1 MAHSFSSLVVPYATT
16 RFMVKAIMPYWKPCK
31 IDFILFWNYFFF
43 FWLHW
48 AACRTSL
55 TRDWTHVPCSGSRV
69 LTTRP
74 PGRSMGLLTSVN
86 GTNTHRFFEARNL
99 GHSSFLPNH
108 HHHHHHLIHHRTMP
122 ILLSRH
128 LLYLVIPFY
137 RRSSLELH
145 RFLPSCYKEYEQT
158 FWPTLYHTGHQ
169 LHWTWNLA
177 FVTPALQNVE
187 WRWTTEERI
196 TVFPLPLNKLKGS
209 LEVVILF
216 GAWQESSPQ
225 GSRCFGFS

>member
-137 RRSSLELH
+137 RRSSSELAH
-145 RFLPSCYKEYEQT
+145 CHYLQTSVSGSSVLPVPPNCFSSVSTAIFRKWKFKYLICLLKILQLFL
-158 FWPTLYHTGHQ
+158 F
-169 LHWTWNLA
+169 A
-177 FVTPALQNVE
+177 
-187 WRWTTEERI
+187 
-196 TVFPLPLNKLKGS
+196 
-209 LEVVILF
+209 LEVK
-216 GAWQESSPQ
+216 PK
-225 GSRCFGFS
+225 